1 MGRRRV
7 IFSFLL
13 IRGFILFL
21 VEKKMASDRIWGG
34 LPFITPSR
42 TAMKYLY
49 HTKVIGEDEVPVG
62 AHYRAREDMLNNVR
76 GYRLVKKGLSRR
88 LTDIEHERRR
98 AKSEVP
104 FISTSGVSASTLSTG
119 DEYWQPMDP
128 IYYYNKSTCFRPILT
143 RCPIFKNRVT
153 IGRTEPRMEE
163 FIGHVNIL
171 KKVTKNPSEAQK

>member
-1 MGRRRV
+1 MGRECGFFV
-7 IFSFLL
+7 LINKVIYIIFS
-13 IRGFILFL
+13 RKKNRK
-21 VEKKMASDRIWGG
+21 KKMASDRIWGG

-104 FISTSGVSASTLSTG
+104 FISTSGVSASTLSNG
-119 DEYWQPMDP
+119 HEYWQPMDP
-128 IYYYNKSTCFRPILT
+128 IYYHEKSCCFRNTYT
-143 RCPIFKNRVT
+143 RCPIFKRRVE
-153 IGRTEPRMEE
+153 IGWTQPR
-163 FIGHVNIL
+163 FDLDAHVL
-171 KKVTKNPSEAQK
+171 ESKKQQSNA